1 MGIDD
6 EQLRQLASMRGLRH
20 LELSETNVLG
30 EGLKHL
36 ARLPELRCLRL
47 VVAPLNAS
55 GKKHLFAMTNL
66 EELVVWD
73 DGRYERFWDNALPD
87 RETADTVDDDLLARL
102 GSLKKLK
109 TLRFCS
115 CSPRLTLAGMA
126 HLADVRSL
134 RVLAIGLGANHAP
147 QNAEDLAEGLA
158 ELLSLD
164 HLTDLTLYGGGT
176 TNRAME
182 HVARFR
188 SLARSRVVRDEGH
201 QRRVGSPGRSSFAQR
216 SSRSSSRQW
225 APTFGARSGTCT
237 MWRA

>member
-1 MGIDD
+1 
-6 EQLRQLASMRGLRH
+6 
-20 LELSETNVLG
+20 
-30 EGLKHL
+30 
-36 ARLPELRCLRL
+36 
-47 VVAPLNAS
+47 
-55 GKKHLFAMTNL
+55 MTNL

-134 RVLAIGLGANHAP
+134 RVLAIGLGANHVP

-188 SLARSRVVRDEGH
+188 SLARLSCTRRRSPAQGWLAWAIFVRSKKLSI
-201 QRRVGSPGRSSFAQR
+201 QFAPM
-216 SSRSSSRQW
+216 
-225 APTFGARSGTCT
+225 APTFETRSGTCT